1 MHEMSRDEWRAFL
14 LEGTRTAKLA
24 TTRNDGRPHV
34 SPIWFLLRLPWSRS
48 LRSPL
53 PHAAGG
59 PGAGGPGPLSVD
71 GRPCLPRG
79 ERRSLVV
86 DARRDVRVAPD
97 RVALDAGLVSREHE
111 VIPVDQQLARDAV
124 AGAVLAP
131 GKVLA
136 RAGIAD

>member
-1 MHEMSRDEWRAFL
+1 
-14 LEGTRTAKLA
+14 
-24 TTRNDGRPHV
+24 
-34 SPIWFLLRLPWSRS
+34 
-48 LRSPL
+48 
-53 PHAAGG
+53 
-59 PGAGGPGPLSVD
+59 
-71 GRPCLPRG
+71 LPRG